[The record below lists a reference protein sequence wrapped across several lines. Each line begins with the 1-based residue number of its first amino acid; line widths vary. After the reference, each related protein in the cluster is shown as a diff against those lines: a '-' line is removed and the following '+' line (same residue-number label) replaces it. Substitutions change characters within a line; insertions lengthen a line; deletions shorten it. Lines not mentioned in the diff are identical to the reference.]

1 MTCPTWDLAEVV
13 PISRLTSTVSVSDR
27 GFAASSRTVCIDR
40 ITIGRTGRFGRKG
53 CSVVFTHDYRSKAD
67 VERIMNTLG
76 KPMKRI
82 DARST
87 TDIEQL
93 EKALKLAMK
102 GPA

>member
-1 MTCPTWDLAEVV
+1 
-13 PISRLTSTVSVSDR
+13 
-27 GFAASSRTVCIDR
+27 
-40 ITIGRTGRFGRKG
+40 
-53 CSVVFTHDYRSKAD
+53 
-67 VERIMNTLG
+67 MNTLG